1 MSEPERLRL
10 RAVWLAAAAIVA
22 TWVAALA
29 IGVDAAAP
37 SPGELIGLGGN
48 YAPRTRDGQWWRLL
62 TAATVHAGAVHLAIN
77 AAALLVLGTLL
88 EQRLGAL
95 ATVAVLL
102 GATLTASA
110 ASLAWS
116 PYTVSVGASG
126 ALSGVCGA
134 LAVELA
140 RGDWPRT
147 RRLVVAAAV
156 AAFLAWGLVLAA
168 ISDGV
173 DHAAHGAGLAAG
185 VAIAAPGRRR
195 AALGLAAALA
205 ATILLVSLAR
215 PPVDVRARAAEI
227 LAIEARYDALVDRYD
242 DPLTLSEGA
251 KRLSRRVEAEILV
264 PLRAAAARLVVDE
277 RLPSRDLRF
286 ATSLAAY
293 TAARIRALELY
304 VRHLESGDPALL
316 PEIERFQAEARA
328 AGAGLADGD

>member
-1 MSEPERLRL
+1 MAPERLRL
-10 RAVWLAAAAIVA
+10 RAVWLAAATIVA

-29 IGVDAAAP
+29 IGVDATQPAP
-37 SPGELIGLGGN
+37 GDLIGLGGN

-88 EQRLGAL
+88 EQRLGAA
-95 ATVAVLL
+95 ATGAVLL
-102 GATLTASA
+102 GATLTGGA

-140 RGDWPRT
+140 RGEWPRT
-147 RRLVVAAAV
+147 RRVAIAAAV

-185 VAIAAPGRRR
+185 VAIAVPGRRR
-195 AALGLAAALA
+195 WALGLAAAVA
-205 ATILLVSLAR
+205 ATILLAALAR
-215 PPVDVRARAAEI
+215 PPVDIRARAAEI
-227 LAIEARYDALVDRYD
+227 LAIEARYDQILDGVGRRADGPRLAR
-242 DPLTLSEGA
+242 TLETEV
-251 KRLSRRVEAEILV
+251 LI
-264 PLRAAAARLVVDE
+264 PLRGAAARLVVDP
-277 RLPSRDLRF
+277 RLPPRDLRF

-304 VRHLESGDPALL
+304 VRHLDSGDPALL

-328 AGAGLADGD
+328 AGAALQRGPGGQ

>member
-1 MSEPERLRL
+1 VSEGDRVRLH
-10 RAVWLAAAAIVA
+10 AAWLAAATIVA
-22 TWVAALA
+22 TWIAALA
-29 IGVDAAAP
+29 IGVDPTAP
-37 SPGELIGLGGN
+37 SPGDLIGLGGN
-48 YAPRTRDGQWWRLL
+48 YAPRTRDGQWWRLV

-88 EQRLGAL
+88 EQRLGAA
-95 ATVAVLL
+95 ATVAVLV
-102 GATLTASA
+102 GATLIASA

-134 LAVELA
+134 LGVELA
-140 RGDWPRT
+140 RGTWPRT
-147 RRLVVAAAV
+147 RRIVVAAAV

-185 VAIAAPGRRR
+185 VAIALPGRRR
-195 AALGLAAALA
+195 AGLGLAAALA
-205 ATILLVSLAR
+205 ATILLVWLAR
-215 PPVDVRARAAEI
+215 PPVDIRARAAEI
-227 LAIEARYDALVDRYD
+227 LAIEARYDKILDGVGLRADGPRLAR
-242 DPLTLSEGA
+242 TLEEE
-251 KRLSRRVEAEILV
+251 VLV

-277 RLPSRDLRF
+277 RLPSRELRF

-316 PEIERFQAEARA
+316 PEIERFQAAARA
-328 AGAGLADGD
+328 AGAGLTDGD